1 MTVCK
6 LMEKSAI
13 KGLPSH
19 YSICLSQLKYQMENF
34 WLKLSVLYDELL
46 SSVPCATLCPIR
58 NGVFMM
64 TEYNLEFQDSV
75 WNL

>member
-1 MTVCK
+1 MS
-6 LMEKSAI
+6 LPI
-13 KGLPSH
+13 KVSNRKFLAQVK
-19 YSICLSQLKYQMENF
+19 CF
-34 WLKLSVLYDELL
+34 YDELL